1 MKQVEYNIVIFP
13 GETSAPRRFTIRRRT
28 VRVVLGLSFVAALME
43 IAFLIQYVSRSGEIW
58 ELQALRSEVLEHRQQ
73 ATALS
78 SATED
83 IRKQLSLMREVNT
96 RLRVMLGLEP
106 PKPTHTAPGI
116 GGKEES
122 DTPPPHDASSFQE
135 SVSHLQHK
143 LDWLKG
149 EAIDQE
155 RHMEE
160 LAKIAGDRKAQWA
173 ATPSIWPVRGWVSSR
188 FGRRISPFT
197 GRDTMHGG
205 IDISAPMLSP
215 VVAPAAGTVIAVQF
229 DAGLG
234 NTVLLSHGYGL
245 RTTYGHLAKFTV
257 KAGQSVMR
265 NQIIGWV
272 GSTGLSTGPHLHYE
286 VEQNGAG
293 VDPLKYIID

>member
-1 MKQVEYNIVIFP
+1 MKQAEYNIVIFP
-13 GETSAPRRFTIRRRT
+13 GETSAPRRFTVRRRT
-28 VRVVLGLSFVAALME
+28 VRILLGLSLIAAVIE

-78 SATED
+78 SAMED
-83 IRKQLSLMREVNT
+83 IRKQLSAMREINT
-96 RLRVMLGLEP
+96 RLRVMLGLDP
-106 PKPTHTAPGI
+106 PKPTHTIPGL

-122 DTPPPHDASSFQE
+122 DVAPTPSGSSFRE
-135 SVSHLQHK
+135 SVSQLQRQ
-143 LDWLKG
+143 LDWLRG
-149 EAIDQE
+149 EAIDQQ

-160 LAKIAGDRKAQWA
+160 LAKIAGDRRSQWA
-173 ATPSIWPVRGWVSSR
+173 ATPSIWPVHGWLSSR

-205 IDISAPMLSP
+205 IDISAPMQTP
-215 VVAPAAGTVIAVQF
+215 VLAPAAGTVIAAHLE
-229 DAGLG
+229 AGLG
-234 NTVLLSHGYGL
+234 NTVLLSHGHGL
-245 RTTYGHLAKFTV
+245 RTTYGHLAKSTV
-257 KAGQSVMR
+257 KPGQTVMR

-272 GSTGLSTGPHLHYE
+272 GNTGLSTGPHLHYE
-286 VEQNGAG
+286 VEQNGVG